1 MYQTLAAGS
10 PATGGGGWRSNRPQ
24 GVPGAPLPEIRRAL
38 SLGFP
43 ATRKLKL
50 LIDTN
55 ILLDVVLERQ
65 PWVADATG
73 LLDAIAKGRAEG
85 YIAGHAVT
93 TVYYVVERTRDRI
106 LAATAV
112 SDLLQLLTV
121 VPLGSADFQRALGL
135 GVRDFEDASQVAACL
150 QVGADSL
157 VTRNPKD
164 FKGAPVPLRSAG
176 EALGLLGMGGVE

>member
-1 MYQTLAAGS
+1 M
-10 PATGGGGWRSNRPQ
+10 
-24 GVPGAPLPEIRRAL
+24 
-38 SLGFP
+38 GFP
-43 ATRKLKL
+43 TARKLKF

-55 ILLDVVLERQ
+55 ILLDVVLERP

-93 TVYYVVERTRDRI
+93 TVYYVVERARDRT

-112 SDLLQLLTV
+112 SDLLQLLAV

-135 GVRDFEDASQVAACL
+135 GLRDFEDGCQVAASL

-164 FKGAPVPLRSAG
+164 FKGAPVALHSAG
-176 EALGLLGMGGVE
+176 EALALLGAATFPAF